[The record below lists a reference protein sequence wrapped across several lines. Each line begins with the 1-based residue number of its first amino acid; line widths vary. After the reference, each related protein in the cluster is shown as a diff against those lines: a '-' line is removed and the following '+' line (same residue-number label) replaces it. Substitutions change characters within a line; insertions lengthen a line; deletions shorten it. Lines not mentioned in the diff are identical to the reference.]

1 MITDIMNNITTGI
14 IEIHLRARSCGNFG
28 EIAFNSLTF
37 SKPIK
42 PKIVKIPDSSAV
54 ISEKNSSAFSLE
66 NVHRNPAKAPVRESD
81 RQYYLDKDHHH
92 ILTLSAVQPPS
103 QIPFQSLPAASL
115 SSG

>member
-66 NVHRNPAKAPVRESD
+66 NVQESCESPCEGK
-81 RQYYLDKDHHH
+81 RSS
-92 ILTLSAVQPPS
+92 ILL
-103 QIPFQSLPAASL
+103 
-115 SSG
+115 G